1 LSSKIK
7 VQICETSRTLI
18 TIQIRSTIKKELD
31 KFSTLKNQSDGGVLK
46 LSCNGVGKIRT
57 TQDKLTIELDTCL
70 DLTSGVADV
79 AIEYR
84 KPDLTTGSWI
94 GAVTEKTKVS
104 YTLADDEF
112 FRPARGL
119 EL

>member
-1 LSSKIK
+1 
-7 VQICETSRTLI
+7 
-18 TIQIRSTIKKELD
+18 
-31 KFSTLKNQSDGGVLK
+31 

-112 FRPARGL
+112 LDQQGVWSFKAKVNFSDGTTASGL
-119 EL
+119 VHTETVYGDWD